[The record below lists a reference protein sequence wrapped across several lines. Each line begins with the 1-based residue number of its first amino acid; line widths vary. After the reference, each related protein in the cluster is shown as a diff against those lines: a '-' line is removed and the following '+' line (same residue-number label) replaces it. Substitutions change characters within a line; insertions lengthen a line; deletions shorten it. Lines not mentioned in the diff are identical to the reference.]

1 MSAELNEVTSADIH
15 AYYQSMDKPNKL
27 MRGLSFSKDI
37 KTKTTNLE
45 RMYRSHLKPIEM
57 TSLLREALVEAHEY
71 VKPYARLSA
80 LPWRLMS
87 FKGGAGELPYPHTHG
102 DTIIFEEN
110 GPHTYNSDNMKDMAR
125 IKHKVI
131 ETLIHEK
138 IHIYQRFYPHLT
150 HKLLLDVWDMQIV
163 KPLSHLKEEGRKHNI
178 VFRDNPD
185 MNTLVYADSKG
196 QLILPKYEKDANRKK
211 GKKKEQKKEKKEK
224 EMHEDDHPFELMAYK
239 LADFVMGEKEPNPKE
254 KEWIRTY
261 L

>member
-15 AYYQSMDKPNKL
+15 AYYQMMDKPNKL
-27 MRGLSFSKDI
+27 MRGFKDS

-57 TSLLREALVEAHEY
+57 TSLLREALIEAHEY

-87 FKGGAGELPYPHTHG
+87 FKGGSAELPYPHTHG

-138 IHIYQRFYPHLT
+138 IHIYQRFYPQLT
-150 HKLLLDVWDMQIV
+150 HKLLLDVWNMQIV
-163 KPLSHLKEEGRKHNI
+163 KPLNHLKEEGHKHNI
-178 VFRDNPD
+178 IFRDNPD
-185 MNTLVYADSKG
+185 MNTLVYADPKG
-196 QLILPKYEKDANRKK
+196 HLILPKYEKN
-211 GKKKEQKKEKKEK
+211 GKKKNEKKKK
-224 EMHEDDHPFELMAYK
+224 EMHEDHPFELMAYK

-254 KEWIRTY
+254 KEWMRTY